1 MKSEV
6 GEESLRMVDEYRQK
20 GLMKESDGCVGM
32 DLEAYGLGFCM
43 FLKSVEST
51 LIPCLYSPPS
61 FAYLDEF

>member
-1 MKSEV
+1 
-6 GEESLRMVDEYRQK
+6 MVDEYRQK